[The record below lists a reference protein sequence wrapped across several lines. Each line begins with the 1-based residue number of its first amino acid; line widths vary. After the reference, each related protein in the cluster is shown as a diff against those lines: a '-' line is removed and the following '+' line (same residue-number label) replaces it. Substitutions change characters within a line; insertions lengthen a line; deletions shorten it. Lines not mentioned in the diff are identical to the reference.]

1 MKERQQQITLDLAH
15 GIFEILK
22 AQASK
27 AGKSPEEFI
36 SGVLT
41 QGVHRALE
49 EALIGE
55 GGTK

>member
-1 MKERQQQITLDLAH
+1 MKAKRQQITLDLAS
-15 GIFEILK
+15 GIFEVLK

-49 EALIGE
+49 EALIRKGVS
-55 GGTK
+55 K